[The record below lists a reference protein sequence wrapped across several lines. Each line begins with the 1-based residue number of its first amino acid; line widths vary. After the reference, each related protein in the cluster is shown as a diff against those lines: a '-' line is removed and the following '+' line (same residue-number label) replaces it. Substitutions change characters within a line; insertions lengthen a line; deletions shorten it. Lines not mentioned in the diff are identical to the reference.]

1 VTELHFLRPAW
12 LLAIPLVLLFVA
24 MLWRSRSAAHN
35 WRRVCDPHLLPQ
47 LLVGAGGGRL
57 GWVAGLVAVAGIL
70 AAAALAGPAWERV
83 EQPLVRTLYGRVMV
97 LDLSRSM
104 NATDVTPTRLVR
116 AREKIAELLERSG
129 DLQTGLVVFAGDAF
143 AVAPLTDDHRTL
155 VSILPVLEP
164 DVMPSQGSRID
175 FGLQHARRLLKGGG
189 VSDGEVVVVSD
200 GLKGSHAINV
210 AADLLDDGYRV
221 SVLAVGTVAGG
232 VIRLADGGL
241 LRGLDGHVVRPAVTL
256 EPLARLATAGG
267 GQFVRLAANDADLD
281 QLTANTAAWRR
292 FAAVEEVERTSATW
306 QDQGPW
312 LVLALLPLAAL
323 AFRRGWLLMLPLLL
337 IVAPQGP
344 LSTASAARP
353 ATADGQGIDRCPDDA
368 SPGAVKQAVTLFRN
382 GKYLEAA
389 AFFACQDNTEAH
401 YNRGTA
407 LARAWRFEQALAA
420 FDQALV
426 RDPEHLDALHNRSIV
441 ERLLKQR
448 KSATSFELESGQP
461 GRNAQSSADDLSPD
475 GGQGGTGSTYGGSGA
490 DVGTV
495 GTPYGPAPKGT
506 APEHGSGRPPT
517 RSQTDNADAQPTETP
532 ARATISAGERVAL
545 EAALARIPD
554 DPAHLWRQKLA
565 LKYWRRERTPPRRSD
580 AW

>member
-1 VTELHFLRPAW
+1 
-12 LLAIPLVLLFVA
+12 
-24 MLWRSRSAAHN
+24 
-35 WRRVCDPHLLPQ
+35 
-47 LLVGAGGGRL
+47 
-57 GWVAGLVAVAGIL
+57 
-70 AAAALAGPAWERV
+70 
-83 EQPLVRTLYGRVMV
+83 
-97 LDLSRSM
+97 M
-104 NATDVTPTRLVR
+104 NATDVSPTRLVR
-116 AREKIAELLERSG
+116 ARDKIAELLERSG

-175 FGLQHARRLLKGGG
+175 FGLQHARRLLEGAG

-241 LRGLDGHVVRPAVTL
+241 LRGLDGNVVRPAVTL
-256 EPLARLATAGG
+256 EPLTRLATAGG

-281 QLTANTAAWRR
+281 KLTANTAAWRR
-292 FAAVEEVERTSATW
+292 FATVKEVERTSATW

-312 LVLALLPLAAL
+312 LVLALLPLTAL
-323 AFRRGWLLMLPLLL
+323 AFRRGWLLMLPLVL
-337 IVAPQGP
+337 IVPPQGL
-344 LSTASAARP
+344 LSTASAAQP
-353 ATADGQGIDRCPDDA
+353 TTDDGQRIDRCPDDA
-368 SPGAVKQAVTLFRN
+368 SRGAVKQAVTLFRN
-382 GKYLEAA
+382 GKYLQAA
-389 AFFACQDNTEAH
+389 ALFACQDDTEAH

-407 LARAWRFEQALAA
+407 LARAWQFEQALAA

-426 RDPEHLDALHNRSIV
+426 RDPEHLDARHNRSIV

-448 KSATSFELESGQP
+448 KSAASFKLESEQP
-461 GRNAQSSADDLSPD
+461 GRHAPSTSGDPSQD
-475 GGQGGTGSTYGGSGA
+475 GEKTGSRNTYEGGA
-490 DVGTV
+490 DVATA
-495 GTPYGPAPKGT
+495 GTPYGPAPTGT
-506 APEHGSGRPPT
+506 GPEHRSGRAPT
-517 RSQTDNADAQPTETP
+517 RSQTDNPDAQPTETP
-532 ARATISAGERVAL
+532 ARVTISAGERVAL